1 MGAGFHGKS
10 GLKQSIKANMWMKYV
25 IPRLT
30 YGLEVLNLRKKDIA
44 QLEAFQRRC
53 MKQLQ
58 ALPNRTSDT
67 AALALMGALPV
78 SVCVEKNIL
87 SLFGRVVRDRLS
99 IENDI
104 PVRQLAVRSI
114 TEKSWFSSVRMV
126 LNAYSLPSAYEL
138 LNNPPS
144 EEQWGKKNSKKQ
156 SASYYRTTMA

>member
-25 IPRLT
+25 IPRLF
-30 YGLEVLNLRKKDIA
+30 YGLEVLKKKDIA
-44 QLEAFQRRC
+44 QLEGFQRRC

-87 SLFGRVVRDRLS
+87 SLFSRVVRDQLS

-104 PVRQLAVRSI
+104 AVRQLAVRSI

-144 EEQWGKKNSKKQ
+144 KEQWKKKTQQKPK
-156 SASYYRTTMA
+156 YIRL

>member
-10 GLKQSIKANMWMKYV
+10 GLKQSTNANIWMKYV
-25 IPRLT
+25 ISRHT

-44 QLEAFQRRC
+44 QVDAFQRWC

-87 SLFGRVVRDRLS
+87 SLFGRVVRDQLS

-104 PVRQLAVRSI
+104 AVRQLEYYWKELVLQCQNGAKCVFTSLGLWT
-114 TEKSWFSSVRMV
+114 TE
-126 LNAYSLPSAYEL
+126 
-138 LNNPPS
+138 
-144 EEQWGKKNSKKQ
+144 
-156 SASYYRTTMA
+156 